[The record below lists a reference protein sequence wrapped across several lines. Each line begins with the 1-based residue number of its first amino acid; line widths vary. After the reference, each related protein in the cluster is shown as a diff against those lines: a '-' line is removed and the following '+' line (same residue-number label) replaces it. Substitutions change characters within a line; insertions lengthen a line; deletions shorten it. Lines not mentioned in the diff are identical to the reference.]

1 MCGEH
6 MKHTRVSSQS
16 DIITAAPLTSS
27 IPSKDSSIKALLEV
41 FFFVVAS
48 FHVGSR
54 IQKKYWFIIIIR
66 EKRPGLV
73 HSSGS
78 QTSSSSEKKT
88 TDWHDIEKTPRA
100 LLFHLYCPGFAICES
115 LLVSI
120 VILSTQRTM
129 RKRLINLYPKQYII
143 CYFALHVYLKE
154 WNGLRSPLAELY
166 RKLAA
171 HPAEAFSGVLPT
183 FLRLSASSQSWMG
196 SH

>member
-1 MCGEH
+1 

-27 IPSKDSSIKALLEV
+27 IPSEDSSIKALLEV
-41 FFFVVAS
+41 FFFCCCFLS
-48 FHVGSR
+48 CR
-54 IQKKYWFIIIIR
+54 KQDTKKILVHHHHQREKTRPCALEREPDAIIIR
-66 EKRPGLV
+66 
-73 HSSGS
+73 
-78 QTSSSSEKKT
+78 KKT

-171 HPAEAFSGVLPT
+171 HPAEAFSGVPPT